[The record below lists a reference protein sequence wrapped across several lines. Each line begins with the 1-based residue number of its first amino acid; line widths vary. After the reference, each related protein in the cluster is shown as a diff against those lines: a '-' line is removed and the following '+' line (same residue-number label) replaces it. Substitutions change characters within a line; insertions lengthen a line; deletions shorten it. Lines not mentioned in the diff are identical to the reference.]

1 MNKKVANAEAAIEG
15 ISDMQRVYRD
25 PKLRV
30 SRGDFE
36 RPAKLDIE
44 INCAEYKQNSTQ
56 QNQNEN
62 FDNL

>member
-1 MNKKVANAEAAIEG
+1 MALPIWG
-15 ISDMQRVYRD
+15 LYMQRVYKD
-25 PKLRV
+25 PKLHV
-30 SRGDFE
+30 SRGDFV